1 MSCHACGFA
10 NGFPYTSATRGRRGH
25 RTFMVSRAQ
34 PLSEQDLRDL
44 GFGTVVSRES
54 QQRLLNRD
62 GSFNVERRGLGFW
75 NSFSLYHTLLTI
87 SWVRFFLLFVGCYF
101 VANALFALAYLAC
114 GSKALGGAT
123 LGLEMHPFLRAFFF
137 SVETLS
143 TIGYGNVT
151 PEGVTANFVVT
162 AEALTGLMGFAIVT
176 GLLFA
181 RLSRP
186 TAKILF
192 SRHAVVAS
200 YRDMTALEFRVANAR
215 SNELIEVSAKVML
228 SRFEDYEGGR
238 TRRYYPLALERDSVV
253 FLPLTWTVVH
263 PIDDTS
269 PLHSDTP
276 ESLRNSQAE
285 FLVLLKAFD
294 EIFSTILQT
303 RVSYTMDE
311 VVWGARFA
319 NAFML
324 SAAEGFAD
332 GARRGK
338 KVAVDMRQFDKI
350 EPATNLL
357 NR

>member
-1 MSCHACGFA
+1 
-10 NGFPYTSATRGRRGH
+10 
-25 RTFMVSRAQ
+25 MVSRAQ

-75 NSFSLYHTLLTI
+75 RSFSLYHALLTI
-87 SWVRFFLLFVGCYF
+87 SWSHFFLIFVGWYF

-114 GSKALGGAT
+114 GPKALGGAT
-123 LGLEMHPFLRAFFF
+123 LGLENHPFLRAFFF

-151 PEGVTANFVVT
+151 PEGVAANMVVT
-162 AEALTGLMGFAIVT
+162 VEALAGLGGFALVT

-181 RLSRP
+181 RFSRP
-186 TAKILF
+186 TAQILF
-192 SRHAVVAS
+192 SRHAVVAP
-200 YRDMTALEFRVANAR
+200 YRDLTALEFRVANAR
-215 SNELIEVSAKVML
+215 SNELIEISAKVML
-228 SRFEDYEGGR
+228 SRFEDVDGSR

-263 PIDDTS
+263 PIDDAS
-269 PLHSDTP
+269 PLHGETA
-276 ESLRNSQAE
+276 ESLRSSQAE

-294 EIFSTILQT
+294 EIFSTIVQT
-303 RVSYTMDE
+303 RASYTMDE

-319 NAFML
+319 NAFMA
-324 SAAEGFAD
+324 SAAEKFAD
-332 GARRGK
+332 RGRK
-338 KVAVDMRQFDKI
+338 TGKVAVDMRLFDKI
-350 EPATNLL
+350 EPAADLL